1 MRRLMLPVIAL
12 SLAAMPAMTEA
23 QTPRAQR
30 SAAEGHGPRL
40 MIGGNPAARVLQH
53 REALGLTAAQ
63 VQQLEQLQ
71 QQITQRNEPLLQQLQ
86 AVRPT
91 GSPARGAQRAPERR
105 DQMQQHMQER
115 QAQLTPEQRERLQAL
130 REQARDASPEQR
142 AQLRAQMQEQMREL
156 RAQVTPEQR
165 EQVRQRMEQRRAER
179 QQPTAEQRARMDA
192 VRPVMQQ
199 LRASNQQA
207 RRDVEAVLTA
217 EQQTRLRELVSQRT
231 GEWRERRG
239 TPGERP
245 GPAGRRGPARR

>member
-12 SLAAMPAMTEA
+12 SLAAAPAVTEA

-30 SAAEGHGPRL
+30 SAAEGHGPWL
-40 MIGGNPAARVLQH
+40 AGGNPAARVLQH
-53 REALGLTAAQ
+53 RETLGLTAAQ

-86 AVRPT
+86 AVRPA
-91 GSPARGAQRAPERR
+91 GRASGAQLAPERR
-105 DQMQQHMQER
+105 EQMQQRMQER
-115 QAQLTPEQRERLQAL
+115 QAQLTPEQRERMQAL
-130 REQARDASPEQR
+130 REQMRAASPEQR
-142 AQLRAQMQEQMREL
+142 AELRERMQAHMREL
-156 RAQVTPEQR
+156 HAVTPEQR
-165 EQVRQRMEQRRAER
+165 EQLRQQMEQRRAER

-192 VRPVMQQ
+192 LRPVMQQ
-199 LRASNQQA
+199 LHASNEQA

-217 EQQTRLRELVSQRT
+217 EQQTRLRELAPQRA

-245 GPAGRRGPARR
+245 GPAGRRGVALQ